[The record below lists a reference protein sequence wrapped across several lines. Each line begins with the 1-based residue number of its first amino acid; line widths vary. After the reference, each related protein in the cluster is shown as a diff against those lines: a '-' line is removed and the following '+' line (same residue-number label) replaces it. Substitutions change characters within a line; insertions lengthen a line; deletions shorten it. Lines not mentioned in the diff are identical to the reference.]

1 MSIEVRL
8 RRYAVIAALIVCVLA
23 AIDLITRGTG
33 RALRFSGPQVGPMLT
48 LLLAGASLA
57 LQSTPRGGRLAQAA
71 AALALAL
78 GFLGLAEALAGINSH
93 LDGWAG
99 QAVAPSVP
107 GSIVGIAAG
116 IALLVRPADARQGRM
131 IAGGLAVL
139 MIGTAGSSLLAS
151 AFTLTGPEP
160 SAMHAFGPAAAFLF
174 ILLALALLCSRLDQQ
189 ALRVLEADT
198 AAGILARRLLFIVLV
213 QPALLTVLLMGL
225 LHIKWVTPEEGL
237 ALFAVAGILSGLA
250 LVLLSARAVFKVE
263 ARREESDEALNRL
276 NLRLQEQASHLQ
288 ETVAART
295 VELSEAN
302 AGLRAAA
309 AVNARLALV
318 ASHTTNGV
326 IITDAQGRVEWVNA
340 AHERI
345 TGAPLA
351 ELQGRDTATLLAG
364 PESKP
369 ADLARLREALQQGE
383 RCTVELRGR
392 AKDGAPLWQLV
403 NLEPVRDRE
412 GRVVNFIAIE
422 TDLTEQHLARQHLQ
436 ALNQRLALATQ
447 SASLGVWEW
456 DPATRRLMGDER
468 ALAIHGIDPATFDGT
483 PEVWTA
489 WLHAEDR
496 AAGLSL
502 LADSPNGADQTKT
515 DYRIVVPGSSRVRQ
529 IEACAVRQRDGHGR
543 LERITGTVEDVTAR
557 HEATQ
562 QLTLLN
568 ERLQLALRSTNYG
581 VWEYDLVT
589 NQLIWDERMFSIYGV
604 AREAFDGD
612 REIWIARLH
621 PEDRDEARETMRK
634 VIAQTLPS
642 YDTTFRIV
650 GPDGVPRHIEAHGY
664 LHRSPDGRPIRLVG
678 LNRDIT
684 AERQLQAA
692 LDLAEQRWQLAL
704 EGSNDAVWDWNLETG
719 ALYHDDQWARM
730 LGYRSEDVAPGLD
743 GWRSLVHPDDLPA
756 CEEAIREH
764 LAQATAYYLHEYRMR
779 SVDGG
784 WKWILDRGK
793 VVSRAADGRA
803 LRMVG
808 THSDIT
814 SRKQLEQRLRQ
825 VEELAAQVSRLA
837 QIGGWELDLETSR
850 LTWSAE
856 ARRIHGL
863 SEEAQPTLP
872 EILSSYP
879 PEARATLET
888 ALEKTML
895 AGTPFDLELPLDT
908 PAGRR
913 IWVRVIGD
921 PEFRNSQIVGVQGAI
936 QDTTARHESEEARR
950 QLETQLFQAQKM
962 ETLGTLAGG
971 IAHDFNNLLTGIIGY
986 NELAADSV
994 SEDNPAHACLIEA
1007 RNAGMRAR
1015 ELVEQIL
1022 TFGRQSSG
1030 EQQSAVDLSVVID
1043 EARRFL
1049 RATLPA
1055 SVTIGTEVAANCPL
1069 VLADATQIHQV
1080 ILNLGSNAAH
1090 AMRHSGGRLH
1100 ISLQPLEIGP
1110 EQSAT
1115 LGGLSTGGYVRLSV
1129 SDTGHGMDEATL
1141 RRVFDPFFTTKNT
1154 REGTGLGLAVV
1165 HGIVRA
1171 HHGAIDVESTTG
1183 VGSAFH
1189 IYLPAAPVGDG
1200 QALEPDR
1207 IALPRGR
1214 GEVIF
1219 VVDDEE
1225 IVGRCTQLTLEARGY
1240 QSTSFGSAEEC
1251 LRRLQDN
1258 PAACQAVITDQT
1270 MPGMQGTELAGALR
1284 RLAPTL
1290 PIVIMSGYF
1299 SKISPNAIDELGTVE
1314 LLAKPF
1320 TPEELMLTLDRA
1332 LKSKVRSGS
1341 IHPFPPATPA

>member
-1 MSIEVRL
+1 MG
-8 RRYAVIAALIVCVLA
+8 VLA
-23 AIDLITRGTG
+23 IVDLTSRVLIRPTG
-33 RALRFSGPQVGPMLT
+33 LFGLHVGPLMT
-48 LLLAGASLA
+48 LLLAGVSLA
-57 LQSTPRGGRLAQAA
+57 LQSGHRSRKGAQAA
-71 AALALAL
+71 AGGALAFAL
-78 GFLGLAEALAGINSH
+78 LGLAEALASVDSL
-93 LDGWAG
+93 LDGLTG
-99 QAVAPSVP
+99 LAVASSVP
-107 GSIVGIAAG
+107 GSLVGVAAG
-116 IALLVRPADARQGRM
+116 VGLLLLLADNRSGQLM
-131 IAGGLAVL
+131 AGSLAIL
-139 MIGTAGSSLLAS
+139 IIGAAGSSLLAT
-151 AFTLTGPEP
+151 AFALTENGPP
-160 SAMHAFGPAAAFLF
+160 PVDAFGPASAFLF
-174 ILLALALLCSRLDQQ
+174 ILVALAILCSQPDQQ

-198 AAGILARRLLFIVLV
+198 AAGILARRLLFLILV
-213 QPALLTVLLMGL
+213 QPALLTLILVGL
-225 LHIKWVTPEEGL
+225 LHLAWVTPAEGL
-237 ALFAVAGILSGLA
+237 ALFAMVGILSGLA
-250 LVLLSARAVFKVE
+250 LVLLSARTVFKVE

-276 NLRLQEQASHLQ
+276 NLRLQEQAAHLQ

-295 VELSEAN
+295 LELSEAN

-309 AVNARLALV
+309 EINSRLALV

-351 ELQGRDTATLLAG
+351 ELQGRNTADLLAS
-364 PESKP
+364 PESDP
-369 ADLARLREALQQGE
+369 ADLARLREAIHRGE
-383 RCTVELRGR
+383 RCTVELLGR
-392 AKDGAPLWQLV
+392 TKEGQPLWQLV
-403 NLEPVRDRE
+403 NLEPVRDRDAH
-412 GRVVNFIAIE
+412 VINFIAIE
-422 TDLTEQHLARQHLQ
+422 TDLTEQHLARQRLQ

-456 DPATRRLMGDER
+456 DAATQRIMGDER
-468 ALAIHGIDPATFDGT
+468 ALAIHGLSPAAFDGT
-483 PEVWTA
+483 TRGWLSC
-489 WLHAEDR
+489 LHAEDR
-496 AAGLSL
+496 AAGFLSL
-502 LADSPNGADQTKT
+502 ADDQPGVYLTET
-515 DYRIVVPGSSRVRQ
+515 AYRILPPGEAQARH
-529 IEACAVRQRDGHGR
+529 IEARAVRQRDPHGR

-589 NQLIWDERMFSIYGV
+589 NLLIWDDRMFSIYGIP
-604 AREAFDGD
+604 REKFTGD
-612 REIWIARLH
+612 REVWVERLH
-621 PEDRDEARETMRK
+621 PEDRDEAREVMLK

-650 GPDGVPRHIEAHGY
+650 TPDGTTRHIEAHGY
-664 LHRSPDGRPIRLVG
+664 LHRSPEGTPIRLVG

-684 AERQLQAA
+684 AERRMQAA

-719 ALYHDDQWARM
+719 DVYHDDQWARM
-730 LGYRSEDVAPGLD
+730 LGYRSEQVAPGLD
-743 GWRSLVHPDDLPA
+743 GWRKLVHPDDLPA
-756 CEEAIREH
+756 CEEAIRQH

-779 SVDGG
+779 SIDGG

-793 VVSRAADGRA
+793 VVNRAPDGRA

-850 LTWSAE
+850 LTWSSE

-863 SEEAQPTLP
+863 ADDATPTLP
-872 EILSSYP
+872 VILSFYP
-879 PEARATLET
+879 PEARATLES

-895 AGTPFDLELPLDT
+895 SGTPFDLELPLDT
-908 PAGRR
+908 PTGRR

-921 PEFRNSQIVGVQGAI
+921 PELRNGQIVGVQGAI
-936 QDTTARHESEEARR
+936 QDTTARHESDEARR

-994 SEDNPAHACLIEA
+994 PEDNPAHACLIEA

-1022 TFGRQSSG
+1022 TFGRQSSS
-1030 EQQSAVDLSVVID
+1030 EEHSPVDLTVVID

-1055 SVTIGTEVAANCPL
+1055 NVTIETEIAKDCPQ

-1090 AMRHSGGRLH
+1090 AMRHAGGRLH

-1115 LGGLSTGGYVRLSV
+1115 LGGVSTGGYVRLSV
-1129 SDTGHGMDEATL
+1129 ADTGHGMDEATL

-1171 HHGAIDVESTTG
+1171 HSGAIDVESKTG

-1200 QALEPDR
+1200 QPAEPDGVP
-1207 IALPRGR
+1207 IPRGH
-1214 GEVIF
+1214 GEIIF

-1225 IVGRCTQLTLEARGY
+1225 IVGRCTQLTLESRGY

-1258 PAACQAVITDQT
+1258 PNACHAVVTDQT

-1284 RLAPTL
+1284 RIAPSL

-1320 TPEELMLTLDRA
+1320 TPEELMQALDRA
-1332 LKSKVRSGS
+1332 LKATVRSGS
-1341 IHPFPPATPA
+1341 VHPFPFKAPV